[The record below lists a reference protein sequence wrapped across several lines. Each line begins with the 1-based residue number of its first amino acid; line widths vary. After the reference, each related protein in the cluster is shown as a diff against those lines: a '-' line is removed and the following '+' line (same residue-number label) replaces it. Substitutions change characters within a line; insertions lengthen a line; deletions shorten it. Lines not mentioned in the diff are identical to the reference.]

1 MKNESLFNKISLLIS
16 IVIMLLILISAIFGS
31 FNRIGYLSELKL
43 ISSENNIYSY
53 HFRIKYYSKVFRNS
67 DIYNVYFDT
76 DKITKA
82 NNYIIKITVD
92 ANGSPFGM
100 LESNINIDSDI
111 DNVVYTLKLK
121 KSIIILSLIL
131 VMILLL
137 HSIILDSFKR
147 LLKINLKN
155 RYTYILIIF
164 LCFLIMP
171 NIIYKIFY
179 DKFDHNNYELRK
191 LSIKPTFNFKEINK
205 YPSLYE
211 NYFNDYV
218 PFRNEFTQIKNMMD
232 IYLFKNLVDDLILLG
247 KDNWLFFRNFD
258 NLIYKYMGVDLFSEK
273 ELEIAKNNL
282 INFRNELNKKN
293 IDFILMICPDKQLI
307 YDQYMPFYIK
317 RKHIDDIDQFVNY
330 MRDNSDIKIVYPKSE
345 LIKYKNYYP
354 LYYKYDHHW
363 NYLGG
368 YIGYTELLKE
378 LGLDYIKIDDST
390 IIETKEPPFY
400 KDLATFISLY
410 KYLNS
415 DEKLYTILGYNNYY
429 IVNGKNEYNQYLFCK
444 SYSNYNKKKIFF
456 VRDSF
461 SQVMVNYIASTFEE
475 SSFIHIDNFKN
486 DGIIYEESDILVFEF
501 VGRHLEYRV
510 LDTINKYLSTN

>member
-1 MKNESLFNKISLLIS
+1 MKNVLYLKKLLH
-16 IVIMLLILISAIFGS
+16 
-31 FNRIGYLSELKL
+31 RI
-43 ISSENNIYSY
+43 I
-53 HFRIKYYSKVFRNS
+53 
-67 DIYNVYFDT
+67 
-76 DKITKA
+76 
-82 NNYIIKITVD
+82 
-92 ANGSPFGM
+92 
-100 LESNINIDSDI
+100 NIN
-111 DNVVYTLKLK
+111 
-121 KSIIILSLIL
+121 
-131 VMILLL
+131 
-137 HSIILDSFKR
+137 
-147 LLKINLKN
+147 
-155 RYTYILIIF
+155 RYVCVLIIF
-164 LCFLIMP
+164 LCFLIVP
-171 NIIYKIFY
+171 NIVYKIFY

-191 LSIKPTFNFKEINK
+191 LSIKPTFNFKEINE
-205 YPSLYE
+205 YPILYE
-211 NYFNDYV
+211 KYFNDYV
-218 PFRNEFTQIKNMMD
+218 PFRNEFIQIKNMVD

-273 ELEIAKNNL
+273 ELEMAKNNL

-293 IDFILMICPDKQLI
+293 IDFILMICPDKQLV
-307 YDQYMPFYIK
+307 YDQYMPSYIK
-317 RKHIDDIDQFVNY
+317 RKQVDNIDQFVNY

-378 LGLDYIKIDDST
+378 LGLDYVKIDDST
-390 IIETKEPPFY
+390 IIETKETPFY
-400 KDLATFISLY
+400 KDLSTFISLY
-410 KYLNS
+410 KYLNT

-461 SQVMVNYIASTFEE
+461 SQAMVNYIASTFQE

-486 DGIIYEESDILVFEF
+486 DGIIYEETDIFVFEF

-510 LDTINKYLSTN
+510 LDTINKYLATNYAVTND